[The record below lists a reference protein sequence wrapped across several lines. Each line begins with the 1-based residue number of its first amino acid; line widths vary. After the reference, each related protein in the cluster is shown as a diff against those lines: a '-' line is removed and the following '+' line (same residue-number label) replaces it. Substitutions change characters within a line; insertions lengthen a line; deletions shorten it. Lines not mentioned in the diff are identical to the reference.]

1 MGDTKTASSGTSLAQ
16 HFAHVAAGHARN
28 RSVNA
33 IVLLQFE
40 QAQLLVQIQDGRVT
54 EVLDTFPPLASW
66 DFAIKADADTWSR
79 LWQVI
84 PEAGS
89 HDIFALAKNGHMRIE
104 GNLHPLMAHLQY
116 MKDLLALGRRA
127 AE

>member
-1 MGDTKTASSGTSLAQ
+1 MGDTETANSGASLAQ

-40 QAQLLVQIQDGRVT
+40 QAQLLLQIQDGCVIQ
-54 EVLDTFPPLASW
+54 VLDTFPPLSSW
-66 DFAIKADADTWSR
+66 DFAIKADAEVWSR
-79 LWQVI
+79 FWQVM

-89 HDIFALAKNGHMRIE
+89 HDIFALAKSGHMRIE

-127 AE
+127 SE